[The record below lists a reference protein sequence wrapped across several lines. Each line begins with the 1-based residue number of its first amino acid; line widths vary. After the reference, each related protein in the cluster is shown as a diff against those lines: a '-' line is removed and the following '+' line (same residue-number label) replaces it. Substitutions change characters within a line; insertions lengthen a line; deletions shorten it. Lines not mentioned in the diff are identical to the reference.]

1 MLFINSYNISFL
13 TFLLFYYIIINILD
27 IFRAIKNMKIKEN
40 YYRRIGFPKK
50 QLLIN
55 ETSGKKRFIIACN

>member
-13 TFLLFYYIIINILD
+13 TFLFFYYMIINILD